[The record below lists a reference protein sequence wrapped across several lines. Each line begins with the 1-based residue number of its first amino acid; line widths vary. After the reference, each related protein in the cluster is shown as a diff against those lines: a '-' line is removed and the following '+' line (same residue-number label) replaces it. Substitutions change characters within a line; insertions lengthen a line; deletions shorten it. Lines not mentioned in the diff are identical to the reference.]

1 MKDLIIQYCKAE
13 ELNRVFGREHAITY
27 KVVERTGYDENKVR
41 AVLEPA
47 GLWDRVLKFDP
58 AMMKALA
65 ESSDIPNDVKE
76 RIASLVEV
84 VSSYPRLWTKR
95 FKEDREE

>member
-1 MKDLIIQYCKAE
+1 MLRCVCLA
-13 ELNRVFGREHAITY
+13 FGWEHAITC
-27 KVVERTGYDENKVR
+27 KVVERTGCDEKKVK

-58 AMMKALA
+58 AMIKALT

-76 RIASLVEV
+76 RLASLVKIV
-84 VSSYPRLWTKR
+84 PGNPQLWIKHL
-95 FKEDREE
+95 KEDSEE